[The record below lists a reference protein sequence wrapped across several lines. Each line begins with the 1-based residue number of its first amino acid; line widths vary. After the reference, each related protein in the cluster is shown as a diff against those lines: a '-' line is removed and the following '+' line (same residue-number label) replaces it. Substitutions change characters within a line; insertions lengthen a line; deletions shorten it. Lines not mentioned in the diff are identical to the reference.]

1 VKVSL
6 KFAALCSLAMVIA
19 APAFAQDAGA
29 DIYKE
34 KCARCHGDDGK
45 SHTFEGKMSHAA
57 VFSDPEIVKMAD
69 ADLIAVVKNGK
80 KHMPS
85 FAKKL
90 TDDQITSVIAYI
102 HTLQK

>member
-1 VKVSL
+1 
-6 KFAALCSLAMVIA
+6 MIIA
-19 APAFAQDAGA
+19 APAVAQDSGA

-45 SHTFEGKMSHAA
+45 SHTFEGKMTHAA
-57 VFSDPEIVKMAD
+57 VFSDPEIVKMQD
-69 ADLIAVVKNGK
+69 ADLILVVKNGK
-80 KHMPS
+80 KKMPS

-90 TDDQITSVIAYI
+90 TDDQITSVIAYV